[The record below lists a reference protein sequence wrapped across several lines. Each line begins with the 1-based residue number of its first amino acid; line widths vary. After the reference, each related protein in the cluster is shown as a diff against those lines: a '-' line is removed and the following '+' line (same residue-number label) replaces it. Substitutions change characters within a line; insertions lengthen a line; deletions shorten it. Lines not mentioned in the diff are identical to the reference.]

1 MYCACTSTHTHNT
14 HIVSQLI
21 DFWFQG
27 IRNNSHLC
35 VQTYEIH
42 HTNHNQISEVH
53 TQRVTR
59 YQCHSSVEPLESPPS
74 LSPVLSPLP
83 SEAQRRS
90 VPAWWADRARPW
102 HSPLPAA
109 PLLPYSPLTLPEVAC
124 SVCLSAHQH
133 GHRPDCPHLSQ
144 LVVTAWGQLAFR
156 VFLDLQA
163 SGLGQVSLR

>member
-1 MYCACTSTHTHNT
+1 MLCYSTRFIAPLSFYILCMHKHTHAQHMHT
-14 HIVSQLI
+14 VCQLI
-21 DFWFQG
+21 DFWLKV

-83 SEAQRRS
+83 SEAQRHS
-90 VPAWWADRARPW
+90 DPA
-102 HSPLPAA
+102 
-109 PLLPYSPLTLPEVAC
+109 
-124 SVCLSAHQH
+124 
-133 GHRPDCPHLSQ
+133 
-144 LVVTAWGQLAFR
+144 
-156 VFLDLQA
+156 
-163 SGLGQVSLR
+163 